1 MSKKINEMTDEEVM
15 DYVFAAMHAGWQLP
29 DDSGRDPDRHLELPD
44 DSGIYPE
51 NQNNNN
57 QKCPYGT
64 VKDLGGLRRRR
75 RIW

>member
-1 MSKKINEMTDEEVM
+1 MCKRIEDMTDEEVM
-15 DYVFAAMHAGWQLP
+15 NYVFAAMHSGWELP
-29 DDSGRDPDRHLELPD
+29 DDSGKRPNKVELPD

-51 NQNNNN
+51 NQANN
-57 QKCPYGT
+57 QQCPYGT

>member
-1 MSKKINEMTDEEVM
+1 MSKKIEDMTDDEVM
-15 DYVFAAMHAGWQLP
+15 DFVFAAMRSGWELP
-29 DDSGRDPDRHLELPD
+29 DDSGKRPNKVALPD

-51 NQNNNN
+51 NQANN
-57 QKCPYGT
+57 QQCPYGT